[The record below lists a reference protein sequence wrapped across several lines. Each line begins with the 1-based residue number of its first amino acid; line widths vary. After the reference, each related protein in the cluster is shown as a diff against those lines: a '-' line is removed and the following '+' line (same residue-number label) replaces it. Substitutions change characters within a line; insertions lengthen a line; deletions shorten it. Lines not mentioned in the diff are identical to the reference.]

1 MLFYFIL
8 RLLCSRILAGGSVVI
23 ISDSQLGGR
32 EFDSGA
38 VHYYLTSMFTAM
50 RLSLSSTVWYQ
61 PKGGDAMH

>member
-1 MLFYFIL
+1 M
-8 RLLCSRILAGGSVVI
+8 VI